1 MSYTFN
7 PTSTELNL
15 LAQVRQR
22 ESSGN
27 YSAVAAICNPT
38 CATGAYQFK
47 DSTWQWVSQQTG
59 VGTQYA
65 SAGAAPQW
73 MQDANAL
80 WLLRYAGGDPN
91 ASIAWGASGPY
102 DIGAT
107 GNATGNNGSLV
118 DLTGTAAT
126 ASTTDILDQLDSS
139 ASDLLSQ
146 AGLDPGYA
154 GLAIAVGIGVLAFV
168 ALN

>member
-7 PTSTELNL
+7 PTSTESNL
-15 LAQVRQR
+15 LSQVRQR

-27 YSAVAAICNPT
+27 YSAVASLCNPT

-47 DSTWQWVSQQTG
+47 DSTWQWVAQQTG

-65 SAGAAPQW
+65 TAGAAPQW

-102 DIGAT
+102 DIGAV
-107 GNATGNNGSLV
+107 V
-118 DLTGTAAT
+118 DVSGDA
-126 ASTTDILDQLDSS
+126 ASTPT
-139 ASDLLSQ
+139 SDLLAQVSDTFNQ
-146 AGLDPGYA
+146 MGIDPSSPQGGLM
-154 GLAIAVGIGVLAFV
+154 IAMGIGVLGFAAM
-168 ALN
+168 ALVGNR